1 MKLVC
6 EGLDLS
12 EAVLR
17 VSKGTSNKTTNPIL
31 EGIKLVAE
39 EDYLVLRATDEVLS
53 IEKKIKADVKIEGE
67 TVVPGRFFSKY
78 TRKLTNE
85 QIELTLTDKNVLNI
99 KYTDSLGTI
108 QCLNPME
115 FPNQKEIDNEN
126 YFEIKKIDLKNLINK
141 SIFAVAQ
148 DDIRPILKGCLI
160 EVKGSQVKAVALDG
174 FRIAVVARP
183 VVAKTNDF
191 RVTVPARSLSEI
203 SKLLDDSEDV
213 VRVYVSKNY
222 IMLDLEDTK
231 ISSRLLDGEFIN
243 YEQIF
248 PTNFTTVVTINKS
261 QLEDALDRAALLSR
275 IDRNNLVRFEIT
287 DKVMLLTSK
296 SEIGDIRENI
306 TIALHGNDLNISFNA
321 RYFTEAMR
329 ATTDEFIKINFTTP
343 IAPCVITGTENSDYS
358 YLILPVRSL

>member
-31 EGIKLVAE
+31 EGIKLFAE
-39 EDYLVLRATDEVLS
+39 ENFLLLRATDEVLS

-67 TVVPGRFFSKY
+67 TVVPGKFFSEY

-108 QCLNPME
+108 QCLNPQE
-115 FPNQKEIDNEN
+115 FPSQKEIEN
-126 YFEIKKIDLKNLINK
+126 GDYFEIKQVDLKSLINK

-148 DDIRPILKGCLI
+148 DDIRPILRGCLL
-160 EVKGSQVKAVALDG
+160 EVKGEDVKAVALDG
-174 FRIAVVARP
+174 FRIAVVSRK
-183 VVAKTNDF
+183 VAGKTNDF
-191 RVTVPARSLSEI
+191 RVTVPSRSLSEI
-203 SKLLDDSEDV
+203 SKLLDDSEDL
-213 VRVYVSKNY
+213 VRIYVSKNY
-222 IMLDLEDTK
+222 IMLHLNDTK
-231 ISSRLLDGEFIN
+231 ITSRLLDGEFIN
-243 YEQIF
+243 YEQII
-248 PTNFTTVVTINKS
+248 PSNFTTVVTINKA

-296 SEIGDIRENI
+296 SDIGDIRENI
-306 TIALHGNDLNISFNA
+306 TIALNGNDLNISFNA
-321 RYFTEAMR
+321 RYFTEALR
-329 ATTDEFIKINFTTP
+329 ATTDEFIKINFTTA
-343 IAPCVITGTENSDYS
+343 IAPCVITGAESNDYL